1 MGTSASFT
9 LCNSVS
15 SVNIKKCNAKINP
28 ESSHKHPLSQI
39 FGAPLETLREA
50 GLMVCGVPLVLHNMV
65 EYLDHYGVQQ
75 KGLFRVSGSVT
86 KVNLLK
92 TKYDAGEAVDLQ
104 MEGDAQCVAS
114 LMKLFLREL
123 PTSLIPAVLH
133 TDLITAFR
141 ESKDEAELNHL
152 LKKQLDSLPAD
163 HYSLLSYLTHFL
175 LRVAAHSQDNQ
186 MTAENLATVFGP
198 CIFQVPVG
206 PNMLRDQFV
215 CNAIVR
221 HLLKNREVLLRAGWE
236 ATPPALQPAHAATE
250 ALKTQ
255 HVQHHI
261 WYSKIKNSR
270 LNLEHFLICSWV
282 LGKGRTRVF
291 CSSEFS
297 QITVQPRLPLHF
309 AVCSNSL
316 TIIGI
321 VLMNC
326 VAEEWSE
333 KKQNTGVINDFI
345 CRLTNFNISNNL
357 MKLSLVQVSMCGFLF
372 AFESN
377 SVSKTERFEFL
388 SKSRSHSDETQSAL
402 KQKFLYLK
410 FRDVSMF
417 LTNEYNRIQILAYMT
432 RLFFKLRMRSILNL
446 YKKHSYNMCSLTDR
460 DIPPVNVVSGT
471 FKFQVLKQ
479 GRFKVDINSSQLYYT
494 TLRHIYSSQRSESSF
509 LKLQALDV
517 DLCSAFVPSQEDSA
531 QIQGNKE
538 QSLPTARSV
547 QAETIIIFPVSDV
560 MFFNCGR
567 ELAEPVPA
575 LRILHHERESSAESQ
590 QAPGPSRLL
599 HYITDGDSPLPSP
612 RCPSFSQS
620 QRFNSDPE
628 SAPSPPS
635 AQQFIMSRGIVRTVP
650 SEGSKEPLSVALLT
664 KHIQNLKKKIKK
676 FEERF
681 EQERKYRPSH
691 NDKTANPE
699 MFKLMDDLAKSRKQL
714 KDLKLKQSV
723 VELRERR
730 TDSQTEMSRVSS
742 DPQGGAEQQHKP
754 CLEET
759 VDTLL
764 KRLKEK
770 RSTLGLPEN
779 MKEMN
784 QNQMALEKV
793 TLQKCLLYFESLHG
807 RPVTKQERNLMKPL
821 YDRYRAIKQL
831 LCSTPSITTIPQ
843 VRLHFHL
850 LWQQLGDHHCHLHNL
865 FKHIHEEEDSDD
877 DNMPHSPA
885 PPSRA
890 LCQIST
896 DESLCPQDEDNET
909 AFVSP
914 LDEVKAVR
922 QPAITMSNLH
932 EASKPELLEY
942 LRETRAEKHRLR
954 RALRE
959 FEDQFFKQM
968 GRAAQ
973 KEDRIPMAEEYYE
986 YKNIKAK
993 LRLLEVLLSKQE
1005 ASKTI

>member
-1 MGTSASFT
+1 MCYQLLKGGTLLNNENVHYDLNNFKIAASF
-9 LCNSVS
+9 
-15 SVNIKKCNAKINP
+15 
-28 ESSHKHPLSQI
+28 
-39 FGAPLETLREA
+39 
-50 GLMVCGVPLVLHNMV
+50 LV
-65 EYLDHYGVQQ
+65 
-75 KGLFRVSGSVT
+75 R
-86 KVNLLK
+86 
-92 TKYDAGEAVDLQ
+92 
-104 MEGDAQCVAS
+104 
-114 LMKLFLREL
+114 
-123 PTSLIPAVLH
+123 
-133 TDLITAFR
+133 
-141 ESKDEAELNHL
+141 
-152 LKKQLDSLPAD
+152 
-163 HYSLLSYLTHFL
+163 
-175 LRVAAHSQDNQ
+175 
-186 MTAENLATVFGP
+186 
-198 CIFQVPVG
+198 
-206 PNMLRDQFV
+206 
-215 CNAIVR
+215 
-221 HLLKNREVLLRAGWE
+221 
-236 ATPPALQPAHAATE
+236 
-250 ALKTQ
+250 
-255 HVQHHI
+255 
-261 WYSKIKNSR
+261 
-270 LNLEHFLICSWV
+270 
-282 LGKGRTRVF
+282 
-291 CSSEFS
+291 
-297 QITVQPRLPLHF
+297 PRLPLHF

-316 TIIGI
+316 TFIGI

-326 VAEEWSE
+326 EAEEWSE
-333 KKQNTGVINDFI
+333 KQASFMAI
-345 CRLTNFNISNNL
+345 L
-357 MKLSLVQVSMCGFLF
+357 GFLNVF
-372 AFESN
+372 IYFHSSFSEAKNIWSFDFT
-377 SVSKTERFEFL
+377 VQKHGTKYLLCVLYEFL

-402 KQKFLYLK
+402 KQKSLYLK

-417 LTNEYNRIQILAYMT
+417 LTNVFCLNELMKGGLMGGIQLQPAAKAI
-432 RLFFKLRMRSILNL
+432 FFPASEGKTSCSKSTDQGSTLLTPRSRA
-446 YKKHSYNMCSLTDR
+446 S
-460 DIPPVNVVSGT
+460 V
-471 FKFQVLKQ
+471 FF
-479 GRFKVDINSSQLYYT
+479 
-494 TLRHIYSSQRSESSF
+494 LRHYV
-509 LKLQALDV
+509 LLL
-517 DLCSAFVPSQEDSA
+517 EDSA

-547 QAETIIIFPVSDV
+547 QAEESSNP
-560 MFFNCGR
+560 G
-567 ELAEPVPA
+567 EPVPA

-599 HYITDGDSPLPSP
+599 HHITDGDSPLPSP

-730 TDSQTEMSRVSS
+730 TDSQTETSRVSS
-742 DPQGGAEQQHKP
+742 DPQGAAEQQHKP

-831 LCSTPSITTIPQ
+831 LCSTPSITTI
-843 VRLHFHL
+843 VRLHFYL
-850 LWQQLGDHHCHLHNL
+850 LWQQIGDNHCHLHNL
-865 FKHIHEEEDSDD
+865 FKHIHISPFNIVREEEDSDD

>member
-250 ALKTQ
+250 WQASHSERSEVTKNTIPREKSTEFLGSPEINLPANPEELQKLVPVGTEQGSSPHREVAVPGDTLTSITGLSTSLILSIQGISNSGVDSKQSLENTGELHEESLERSNQQRRRQAVENNELGQGLSAALLSARERRRLLRGQEGSSRGRITADHNKENLPCDAVFSEEGEQLPKDTMP
-255 HVQHHI
+255 HTEKKPLGDLEKHHEDDFQPKRSKSSTGLI
-261 WYSKIKNSR
+261 LDQEQDYSKNMDNVMPNLSTYQKETGAGNNEVHNGLGYKEAQDFQNSKVHILKEGENGLQESKE
-270 LNLEHFLICSWV
+270 LNELMKGGLMGGIQLQPAAQASFFPASE
-282 LGKGRTRVF
+282 GKGA
-291 CSSEFS
+291 CS
-297 QITVQPRLPLHF
+297 
-309 AVCSNSL
+309 
-316 TIIGI
+316 
-321 VLMNC
+321 
-326 VAEEWSE
+326 
-333 KKQNTGVINDFI
+333 
-345 CRLTNFNISNNL
+345 
-357 MKLSLVQVSMCGFLF
+357 
-372 AFESN
+372 
-377 SVSKTERFEFL
+377 
-388 SKSRSHSDETQSAL
+388 QS
-402 KQKFLYLK
+402 
-410 FRDVSMF
+410 
-417 LTNEYNRIQILAYMT
+417 
-432 RLFFKLRMRSILNL
+432 
-446 YKKHSYNMCSLTDR
+446 TD
-460 DIPPVNVVSGT
+460 
-471 FKFQVLKQ
+471 Q
-479 GRFKVDINSSQLYYT
+479 G
-494 TLRHIYSSQRSESSF
+494 
-509 LKLQALDV
+509 
-517 DLCSAFVPSQEDSA
+517 EDSA

-547 QAETIIIFPVSDV
+547 QAEESSNP
-560 MFFNCGR
+560 G
-567 ELAEPVPA
+567 EPVPA

-831 LCSTPSITTIPQ
+831 LCSTPSITTI
-843 VRLHFHL
+843 
-850 LWQQLGDHHCHLHNL
+850 
-865 FKHIHEEEDSDD
+865 EEEDSDD